1 MNSTDSQRILHF
13 YKDSLAEYGS
23 HDARSVHW
31 SDPQGQEIRF
41 RVLSQIA
48 NLNGQNVLDV
58 GCGLGDLL
66 TFFEKNKTTISY
78 TGIDIIPEFIESAK
92 EQHPYARFELKNIEH
107 MTETFDYVLASG
119 ALSFK
124 VENNNEYYFGIIKK
138 MFSLSKKGLAFNMLN
153 HDVPMPHTSQL
164 K

>member
-66 TFFEKNKTTISY
+66 TFFEKKIRQLFH
-78 TGIDIIPEFIESAK
+78 I
-92 EQHPYARFELKNIEH
+92 
-107 MTETFDYVLASG
+107 LA
-119 ALSFK
+119 LILFL
-124 VENNNEYYFGIIKK
+124 N
-138 MFSLSKKGLAFNMLN
+138 LSKVPKNSIPMLDLN
-153 HDVPMPHTSQL
+153 
-164 K
+164 